1 MNGSDGTVGTYE
13 IRVHGILGPLLLSTL
28 PHTSATRV
36 EGHSVL
42 ITESSDGPDLVELLG
57 MIVGSGLEVDSI
69 RAITNDEAPE
79 RDEAAGSS

>member
-1 MNGSDGTVGTYE
+1 MNGSNGTVGTYE
-13 IRVHGILGPLLLSTL
+13 IRVHGVLGPLLLSTL

-42 ITESSDGPDLVELLG
+42 ITQSSDCPDLVELLG
-57 MIVGSGLEVDSI
+57 MIVGSGLEVESI

>member
-13 IRVHGILGPLLLSTL
+13 IRVHGVLGPLLLSTL

-42 ITESSDGPDLVELLG
+42 ITESSDCSDLVELLG
-57 MIVGSGLEVDSI
+57 MIVASGLEVDSI

-79 RDEAAGSS
+79 RDQAAGSS

>member
-1 MNGSDGTVGTYE
+1 MSGTDGTVGTYE
-13 IRVHGILGPLLLSTL
+13 IRVHGVLGPLLLSTL

-42 ITESSDGPDLVELLG
+42 ITQSSNCPDLVELLA
-57 MIVGSGLEVDSI
+57 MIVGSGLEVESI
-69 RAITNDEAPE
+69 RAITNDEAAE